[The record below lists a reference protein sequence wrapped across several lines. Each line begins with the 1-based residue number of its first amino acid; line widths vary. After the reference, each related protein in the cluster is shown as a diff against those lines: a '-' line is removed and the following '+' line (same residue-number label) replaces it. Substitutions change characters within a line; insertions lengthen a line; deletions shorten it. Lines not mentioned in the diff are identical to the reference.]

1 MTMLTAAAAMHC
13 LPKSA
18 VAEAP
23 AFRAKAPFSG
33 VPTML
38 SDIDQLPQIQMG
50 EFILQFELGEP
61 TAHGKEVAIK
71 ELRETPE
78 RQKEATKELA
88 RLLEA
93 ETDLHYPKDNEEW
106 LIRFLRPCKYYP
118 ESARDLIKRYYSFK
132 VKHSDVYNNL
142 KPSGEM
148 NIFNHNILTVFP
160 NRDQLGRRILVL
172 ELGKRWKHKQVT
184 LDEVFKGAVIFL
196 EAAMLEPE
204 TQICGAVVIFDMD
217 GLSLQQTW
225 QFTPP
230 FAKRIVDWLQDS
242 VPLRIKAIHIVN
254 QPKIFNVVFALF
266 KPFLREKLR
275 SRIIFHGT
283 DRESLHKHMSPKCL
297 PAAYG
302 GILESNRI
310 DSDQWYQLLLK
321 CDPEFDAINSYGY
334 KKK

>member
-1 MTMLTAAAAMHC
+1 MYKHLLGA
-13 LPKSA
+13 PK
-18 VAEAP
+18 
-23 AFRAKAPFSG
+23 FRLITYLSFG

-38 SDIDQLPQIQMG
+38 SDLDQMPSIQLG
-50 EFILQFELGEP
+50 DFTLQFELGEP
-61 TAHGKEVAIK
+61 TAMGKEVAIK

-78 RQKEATKELA
+78 RQKEAAKDLA

-93 ETDLHYPKDNEEW
+93 EKDLLYPKDNQEW
-106 LIRFLRPCKYYP
+106 FIRFLRPCKYYP
-118 ESARDLIKRYYSFK
+118 DSARDLIKRYYSFK

-142 KPSGEM
+142 KPSGEA
-148 NIFNHNILTVFP
+148 NIFQSNILTVFP
-160 NRDQLGRRILVL
+160 NRDQCGRRVLVL
-172 ELGKRWKHKQVT
+172 ELGKRWKHKQVS

-204 TQICGAVVIFDMD
+204 TQIHGAVVIFDMD

-230 FAKRIVDWLQDS
+230 FAKRIVDWLQDA

-275 SRIIFHGT
+275 GRIIFHGT
-283 DRESLHKHMSPKCL
+283 DRDSLHKYMSPKCL
-297 PAAYG
+297 PPAYG
-302 GILESNRI
+302 GILELKRVNG
-310 DSDQWYQLLLK
+310 DEWYKLLLK
-321 CDPEFDAINSYGY
+321 CDKEFDAINSYGY

>member
-1 MTMLTAAAAMHC
+1 MTMLTTASAMRC
-13 LPKSA
+13 LPS
-18 VAEAP
+18 EFP
-23 AFRAKAPFSG
+23 LG

-38 SDIDQLPQIQMG
+38 SDIDQLPTLQVG
-50 EFILQFELGEP
+50 DYTLQFELGEP
-61 TAHGKEVAIK
+61 TAQGKEVAIK

-78 RQKEATKELA
+78 RQKEASKELA

-93 ETDLHYPKDNEEW
+93 ETDLLYPKGNEEW
-106 LIRFLRPCKYYP
+106 LIRYLRPCKYYP
-118 ESARDLIKRYYSFK
+118 ESARDLIKRYYAFK
-132 VKHSDVYNNL
+132 VKHADVYTDL
-142 KPSGEM
+142 KPSNEA
-148 NIFNHNILTVFP
+148 NIFKHNILTVFP

-184 LDEVFKGAVIFL
+184 LDEVFKGAVLFL

-254 QPKIFNVVFALF
+254 QPKIFQVVFALF
-266 KPFLREKLR
+266 KPFLKEKLR

-283 DRESLHKHMSPKCL
+283 DRESLHKYMSPKCL

-302 GILESNRI
+302 GFREASRI

-321 CDPEFDAINSYGY
+321 CDTEFDTINSYGY